1 MKGGKKLEAI
11 EIMLKS
17 HLKVK
22 LAEKG
27 ISNNQLAVMLRVN
40 KQTVSNWVNGRH
52 VPPLET
58 LFIICEILECDINDL
73 YTYMKE

>member
-1 MKGGKKLEAI
+1 MEAI
-11 EIMLKS
+11 DIMLKS

-27 ISNNQLAVMLRVN
+27 ISNNHLAEMLQVN
-40 KQTVSNWVNGRH
+40 KQTVSNWVSGRH

-58 LFIICEILECDINDL
+58 LFVICEILECDINDL
-73 YTYMKE
+73 YTYIKE

>member
-1 MKGGKKLEAI
+1 MEAI
-11 EIMLKS
+11 DIMLKS

-27 ISNNQLAVMLRVN
+27 ISNNQLAEMLRVN
-40 KQTVSNWVNGRH
+40 KQTVSNWVSGRH

-58 LFIICEILECDINDL
+58 LFVICEKLECDINDL
-73 YTYMKE
+73 YTYIKE